1 MGTLAGRV
9 PKNAYTRKDEQMR
22 KNVRRF
28 LVGIVSVLVDI
39 LREKKKM
46 IQKIL
51 KRTEEIEMVAMA
63 VMVMVM
69 VLAGMAVAMVDPTVE
84 E

>member
-1 MGTLAGRV
+1 M
-9 PKNAYTRKDEQMR
+9 
-22 KNVRRF
+22 
-28 LVGIVSVLVDI
+28 GIVSVLVDI
-39 LREKKKM
+39 LREKEKT

-51 KRTEEIEMVAMA
+51 KRTEEMEMVAMA
-63 VMVMVM
+63 VMVTVM